1 MQGQELSTSKGGQC
15 RAVPLLEAPAV
26 EVPLL
31 PPPPPPLLLSVT
43 GAILGS
49 RGPSPE
55 IPSSRITPRAARGP
69 LFLRVRILGWGIG
82 GDSSAV
88 VVAGTWDVTG
98 AGVGAGVC
106 SAAAVGDKVEGGV
119 GAKADSKWPGPGVGG
134 RATSIGV
141 LGSAGGCGVGGG
153 AGGGVAGGVGGG
165 GGSGGICC
173 GLGGTGRTGSPLFGA
188 GKMNMGGAN
197 KAGVGLRGPELGCV

>member
-15 RAVPLLEAPAV
+15 LAVPLLEAPAV
-26 EVPLL
+26 EVPLIA
-31 PPPPPPLLLSVT
+31 PPPPPLLLSVT
-43 GAILGS
+43 GAVFG
-49 RGPSPE
+49 SPE
-55 IPSSRITPRAARGP
+55 VPSSRITPRAARGP

-82 GDSSAV
+82 GDRSVV

-98 AGVGAGVC
+98 AGVGAGAW
-106 SAAAVGDKVEGGV
+106 SAATVGDKVEGGV
-119 GAKADSKWPGPGVGG
+119 GAEADSKWPGPGVGG

-141 LGSAGGCGVGGG
+141 LGSAGGCGVGGS
-153 AGGGVAGGVGGG
+153 AGGGVAGGVGGAG
-165 GGSGGICC
+165 GRGGICC

-197 KAGVGLRGPELGCV
+197 KAGVGLRGPEVGCV